1 MTLSIPD
8 ELIRT
13 LHLSEGEIL
22 VELAVA
28 LYAANKISFSM
39 ARRLAGL
46 DWYRFRVVLAQ
57 RNIPMH
63 YSIEAFEEDLANL
76 TRLETQK

>member
-39 ARRLAGL
+39 ARR
-46 DWYRFRVVLAQ
+46 
-57 RNIPMH
+57 
-63 YSIEAFEEDLANL
+63 
-76 TRLETQK
+76 